1 VNDFNS
7 DVVAAIEHKVTD
19 GASLTLSELVDRV
32 RRHYDDGCFAC
43 GRANPSGLRIDD
55 FHEIP
60 RGVAAGFI
68 PGPFHRGTFGVLHG
82 GLAATALDEI
92 MAWAGIILAG
102 VLCVTANL
110 ELRFR
115 QPVPVEKPLGLSAWL
130 GERSGRRLRITGELA
145 TEAGPA
151 VEATGLY
158 VVAHQVSDLLQT

>member
-1 VNDFNS
+1 MGYRTANGTN
-7 DVVAAIEHKVTD
+7 
-19 GASLTLSELVDRV
+19 LTLSEVVDGV

-43 GRANPSGLRIDD
+43 GRANQSGLHIED
-55 FHEIP
+55 FREIP
-60 RGVAAGFI
+60 GGVAAGFV
-68 PGPFHRGTFGVLHG
+68 PGPQHRGTFGVLHG

-115 QPVPVEKPLGLSAWL
+115 QPVPVEKPLEVSAWL
-130 GERSGRRLRITGELA
+130 KERSGRRLRITGQLA
-145 TEAGPA
+145 TPAGPA